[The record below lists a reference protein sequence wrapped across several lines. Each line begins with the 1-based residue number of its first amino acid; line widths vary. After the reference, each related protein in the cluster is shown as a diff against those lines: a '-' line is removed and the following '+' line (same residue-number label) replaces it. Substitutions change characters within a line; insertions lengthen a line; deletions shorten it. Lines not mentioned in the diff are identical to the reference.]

1 VPYFRNVA
9 ADLVDVLE
17 ANNAAK
23 SMLANGDAD
32 ATDHVALLNFSLE
45 ALHKCF
51 LYDVKS
57 DVSKV
62 CLLRIAYWPKYG
74 YFSVIFVLWEMC
86 DDGLTQSNKASVQ
99 TRVSSIAAQCTVR
112 LACC

>member
-1 VPYFRNVA
+1 MVAQFEKRVKMDEPMKTDPLLLCFVPAVPYFRNVA

-32 ATDHVALLNFSLE
+32 AADHVALLNFSLE

-62 CLLRIAYWPKYG
+62 RLLRNDSLAEIVL
-74 YFSVIFVLWEMC
+74 FFVEFPC
-86 DDGLTQSNKASVQ
+86 IENVQ
-99 TRVSSIAAQCTVR
+99 
-112 LACC
+112 

>member
-1 VPYFRNVA
+1 MYTKRINARGFRCQTMNEYSRAPPSTFSTIRTVPYFRNIS
-9 ADLVDVLE
+9 ADLVDILE

-23 SMLANGDAD
+23 SMLANGDEDGARE
-32 ATDHVALLNFSLE
+32 VALLGYSLE

-62 CLLRIAYWPKYG
+62 
-74 YFSVIFVLWEMC
+74 
-86 DDGLTQSNKASVQ
+86 
-99 TRVSSIAAQCTVR
+99 
-112 LACC
+112 